1 MDKKIFITRKIPE
14 LATKMLRE
22 NGFSVDVWPK
32 DRAPKKRELIKKL
45 KKGKYDAVLCLL
57 TDKIDSEV
65 FDASSTTKIFAN
77 YATGFD
83 NIDILEAKKRNV
95 TITNTP
101 GVSSVAVA
109 EHTFAMM
116 LALTTRIVEADDFM
130 RRGKYRGWEPMNFI
144 GTDFAGKN
152 IGIVGVG
159 NIGSKVAR
167 MAHNGF
173 GAEILYTDI
182 NQNTEIEQK
191 YGAKKCDSLETLLH
205 ESDIVSLHVPLLDS
219 THHLINET
227 NLKLMKPTAFLINTS
242 RGPVIDETA
251 LVKALRNGVIRG
263 AALDVFE
270 FEPKLTSGLDKLSNV
285 ILTPHIASASESV
298 RNEMARLTAQNII
311 DFLTG
316 KAPENKVN

>member
-1 MDKKIFITRKIPE
+1 MDKKIFITRKMPE
-14 LATKMLRE
+14 IAEKMLIE
-22 NGFSVDVWPK
+22 SGFSVDVWPK
-32 DRAPKKRELIKKL
+32 ERAPKKRELIKQLEKE
-45 KKGKYDAVLCLL
+45 KYDAVLCLL

-65 FDASSTTKIFAN
+65 FDASPTTKIFAN
-77 YATGFD
+77 YAAGFD
-83 NIDILEAKKRNV
+83 NIDISEAKNRNII
-95 TITNTP
+95 ITNTP

-109 EHTFAMM
+109 EHTFALM
-116 LALTTRIVEADDFM
+116 LALTTRIVEGDSFM
-130 RRGKYRGWEPMNFI
+130 RRGKYTGWEPMSFI
-144 GTDFAGKN
+144 GTDFAGKK

-159 NIGSKVAR
+159 NIGSQVAR

-191 YGAKKCDSLETLLH
+191 YGAKKCASLEDLLR

-242 RGPVIDETA
+242 RGPVIDEKA
-251 LVKALRNGVIRG
+251 LVKTLQNKTIRG

-270 FEPKLTSGLDKLSNV
+270 FEPKLSSGLSKLSNV
-285 ILTPHIASASESV
+285 ILTPHIASARDSV
-298 RNEMARLTAQNII
+298 RNEMARLAAQNII
-311 DFLTG
+311 DFFSS
-316 KAPENKVN
+316 KIPQNKVI